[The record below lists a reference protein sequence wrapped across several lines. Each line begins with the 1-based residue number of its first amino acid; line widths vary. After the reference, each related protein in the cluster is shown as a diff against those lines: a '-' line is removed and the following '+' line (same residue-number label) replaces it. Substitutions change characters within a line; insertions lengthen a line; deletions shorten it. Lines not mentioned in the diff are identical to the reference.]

1 MLYLK
6 KFIDTKTHRKKT
18 NQAFINLEKKKNEQ
32 LKKDIEYL
40 CNIEDQE
47 LLFQMQNIKLWGRTF
62 L

>member
-47 LLFQMQNIKLWGRTF
+47 LLFQMQNIKL
-62 L
+62 